1 MNTRNIFVGWVGL
14 ILLLICLACS
24 KDKEE
29 AVLQPDFIQTSL
41 SVALSI
47 DGGQEFEL
55 YIPDDEPGVTYHWT
69 LQDMLTVIDGQGTK
83 RSIDKEDVEGRMNPV
98 KSMGVTAE
106 SKGVNSYTRW
116 LNREIT
122 ILTPPPTLE
131 YYRTKRYGTK
141 TSIIEN
147 LNEAEE
153 DG

>member
-1 MNTRNIFVGWVGL
+1 GWVGL

-69 LQDMLTVIDGQGTK
+69 LPDMLTLIDGQGTNHIIVMWYVEVGITPVY
-83 RSIDKEDVEGRMNPV
+83 SIYVTVERMH
-98 KSMGVTAE
+98 E
-106 SKGVNSYTRW
+106 YSY
-116 LNREIT
+116 
-122 ILTPPPTLE
+122 
-131 YYRTKRYGTK
+131 
-141 TSIIEN
+141 
-147 LNEAEE
+147 
-153 DG
+153 